1 MAYLTSRT
9 AGGKRYFYLS
19 EHISKT
25 EFATCR
31 EKILYR
37 FGNAQIAL
45 ERLSLWILDN
55 SFTPKELIELGI
67 TIDDIKNW
75 KEKIEKHMKGASLWH
90 S

>member
-1 MAYLTSRT
+1 
-9 AGGKRYFYLS
+9 
-19 EHISKT
+19 T

-55 SFTPKELIELGI
+55 SFTPKEVIELGI
-67 TIDDIKNW
+67 TID
-75 KEKIEKHMKGASLWH
+75 EIEKWRGKLENTIK
-90 S
+90 